1 MRNLLRPLFSVFLAL
16 ALVVSGAAH
25 GLAQGVGLGGGD
37 SLPPGWTAL
46 LICSAHG
53 GTAEIILDANGNPAD
68 HGPESPGTLCSDCV
82 MAGAHGLATQDGA
95 GLLAHPLSRASA
107 ITSESLFV
115 MRQPT
120 RPGARGP
127 PQKV

>member
-16 ALVVSGAAH
+16 ALVVSGAVH
-25 GLAQGVGLGGGD
+25 GLAQGIGPGGGD

-53 GTAEIILDANGNPAD
+53 GTAEIILDANGNPVEHSPD
-68 HGPESPGTLCSDCV
+68 IPGTLCTDCV
-82 MAGAHGLATQDGA
+82 MAGANGLATQTWA
-95 GLLAHPLSRASA
+95 GLPPLPLSRMGA

-115 MRQPT
+115 MRQPL
-120 RPGARGP
+120 RLGARGP